1 MNSLKQLRF
10 NNRFARLGE
19 AFFQAKEPVPCSNP
33 YLIHYN
39 EEGGR
44 LIGLDPAAAQSS
56 ALVQQLSGNEVPP
69 GAESLAMAYS
79 GHQFGVYNPQLGDGR
94 GLLLGEIERQK
105 GETWD
110 IYLKGCGPTRFSRGF
125 DGRATLRSSIREYLA
140 QEALAGLGIPT
151 TRSLALIGIGELI
164 YREYPEPAAIVTR
177 LARTHIRFGS
187 FEFFHYTNQPERVQE
202 LADHL
207 LQHHFPHLNA
217 EQDRYRL
224 LFHEILDLTARLIAS
239 WQAAG
244 FCHGVMNTD
253 NMSVLGETFD
263 YGPYGFMDRYHPR
276 HVCNQSDG
284 HGRYA
289 YHRQPEIA
297 RWNLFKLGETLQG
310 LIPEPALQEEL
321 NAFAKIFSGY
331 YLKKMAGKLGL
342 EVVDERFE
350 ETLNQ
355 LLQIL
360 ATHQPDYTNFFRRLA
375 RRRTGGAGELRQGFA
390 AAPESLDAW
399 LTRHEELL
407 DREDVGPE
415 EQQRRMEAANPK
427 FILRNY
433 LAQHAIE
440 KALKEQSFTEINR
453 LFHLL
458 RSPYRDQ
465 PELFERLGIDPEVYT
480 VDTPESYA
488 SLRVSCSA

>member
-1 MNSLKQLRF
+1 
-10 NNRFARLGE
+10 
-19 AFFQAKEPVPCSNP
+19 
-33 YLIHYN
+33 
-39 EEGGR
+39 
-44 LIGLDPAAAQSS
+44 
-56 ALVQQLSGNEVPP
+56 
-69 GAESLAMAYS
+69 
-79 GHQFGVYNPQLGDGR
+79 
-94 GLLLGEIERQK
+94 
-105 GETWD
+105 
-110 IYLKGCGPTRFSRGF
+110 
-125 DGRATLRSSIREYLA
+125 
-140 QEALAGLGIPT
+140 
-151 TRSLALIGIGELI
+151 
-164 YREYPEPAAIVTR
+164 
-177 LARTHIRFGS
+177 
-187 FEFFHYTNQPERVQE
+187 
-202 LADHL
+202 
-207 LQHHFPHLNA
+207 
-217 EQDRYRL
+217 
-224 LFHEILDLTARLIAS
+224 
-239 WQAAG
+239 
-244 FCHGVMNTD
+244 
-253 NMSVLGETFD
+253 
-263 YGPYGFMDRYHPR
+263 
-276 HVCNQSDG
+276 
-284 HGRYA
+284 
-289 YHRQPEIA
+289 IA